1 MFGNLIQNGTRL
13 LGRSALQIQKY
24 SPQILTV
31 AGIAGGVT
39 AAVMGAKAT
48 LKLEAVVD
56 NHEREMEILS
66 YELLAYADQKDITL
80 AKVKYVGN
88 IVKLYAPSVTL
99 GVASVACILAAHGI
113 LHKRNVAL
121 AAAYKL
127 VEGQFNDYRKRVVE
141 EYGEEL
147 ENYKG
152 IREVEVKNEE
162 TGKVE
167 KKKKFDPITG
177 KSTYARFFDEGS
189 KYWQKVPEMNLAWL
203 RTQEA
208 YFNQRLQAYGH
219 VFLNE
224 VYDALGIPRTK
235 AGQVVGWVIS
245 EDGDNYIDFD
255 IYNPDNANFVNGA
268 NVGILLDFNVDG
280 VIYDKI

>member
-56 NHEREMEILS
+56 HHEKEMEV
-66 YELLAYADQKDITL
+66 LASADQKDIAL

-88 IVKLYAPSVTL
+88 IAKLYAPSVTL

-127 VEGQFNDYRKRVVE
+127 VEGQFSDYRKRVVE
-141 EYGEEL
+141 EHGEEKDR
-147 ENYKG
+147 EYFKG

-167 KKKKFDPITG
+167 KKKKFDTITG
-177 KSTYARFFDEGS
+177 KSGYARFFDEGS
-189 KYWQKVPEMNLAWL
+189 KYWQRVPEMNLAWL

-224 VYDALGIPRTK
+224 VYDALGIPRTQ

-268 NVGILLDFNVDG
+268 NIGILLDFNVDG